1 MLQAFRE
8 QSGKWFIKVLFGAII
23 ASFMVWGIGDIIRS
37 VGQNQPIAKVGSHS
51 IAYDQYASA
60 LQQEISR
67 IQQMI
72 KGRVTPAQLKEIGL
86 YQQVLDQLINQAVLE
101 QELERSKLSAS
112 DSLIR
117 NQVHSMTAFQ
127 QDGVFNRQLFQDL
140 LRHNNLREN
149 NFINNVKQS
158 ILGQQLIAPLV
169 AGMRLPTFYQET
181 LFKALNEKKIFSIV
195 LLPLDKVKL
204 KQYSN
209 PEELKLYYSQKTEQ
223 YIIPEHRMISLVLI
237 QSKNLLS
244 QIPIT
249 EEDIK
254 QEYEKQTAQFV
265 KPEKRAVR
273 SLTYATEEQA
283 LQAAKLVNA
292 GKPMELV
299 SRTVPGGKFDDLGIV
314 EKSALAEV
322 AADVAFKLD
331 LEKASEVVNTGF
343 GYVIYQVKKIE
354 AETLQSLGEVRKQ
367 IEENL
372 RLQKFGDT
380 LQELKNK
387 IEDSLAGGGKL
398 EEVAKANQLTV
409 EVIPAF
415 DQKGQTV
422 EGATVLTSVS
432 AEVKKQI
439 IEQAF
444 NTDESSQSS
453 VIDVDPQNSFILQV
467 DKIQPSYTPEF
478 EAVKAKVEN
487 DLVAEKK
494 HEEAAQLAHTF
505 TQQAKSPAELNRL
518 ARQYGLTIKENQ
530 AVSRMDLMENQK
542 DKPHELLTILGADL
556 LSNALQTP
564 LNQATTG
571 LAAGAKGFAI
581 IMPYRVE
588 PFKADAQ
595 KMKKFS
601 DILQDLIQKDVT
613 DLLLKSFRTHF
624 KITIN
629 QDLIDTLTQDTSS

>member
-1 MLQAFRE
+1 MLQSFRE

-37 VGQNQPIAKVGSHS
+37 VGQNRPIAKVGSHS

-101 QELERSKLSAS
+101 QELEKSNLSAS

-117 NQVHSMTAFQ
+117 NQIHSMPAFQ
-127 QDGVFNRQLFQDL
+127 QDGIFNRQLFQDL
-140 LRHNNLREN
+140 LRHNNLRESG
-149 NFINNVKQS
+149 FLSNVKQS
-158 ILGQQLIAPLV
+158 LLGQQLLAPLV
-169 AGMRLPTFYQET
+169 IGMNLPAFYQEI
-181 LFKALNEKKIFSIV
+181 LFKALNEKKVFSVV
-195 LLPLDKVKL
+195 LLPLDKVQL
-204 KQYSN
+204 KQN
-209 PEELKLYYSQKTEQ
+209 PTQEELKLYYSQKREQ
-223 YIIPEHRMISLVLI
+223 YTVPEHRMISLVLI
-237 QSKNLLS
+237 QAKNLLS

-254 QEYEKQTAQFV
+254 QEYEKQTAQFT
-265 KPEKRAVR
+265 KPEKRAVK

-283 LQAAKLVNA
+283 LQAAKLVNS
-292 GKPMELV
+292 GKPIEMIP
-299 SRTVPGGKFDDLGIV
+299 RIHPGGKFDDLGIV

-322 AADVAFKLD
+322 AADVVFKLELD
-331 LEKASEVVNTGF
+331 RASEVVNTGF
-343 GYVIYQVKKIE
+343 GYLVYQVTKIE
-354 AETLQSLGEVRKQ
+354 PETLQSFNEVRNQ
-367 IEENL
+367 IQENL

-380 LQELKNK
+380 LQELRNK
-387 IEDSLAGGGKL
+387 IEDSLAGGAKL
-398 EEVAKANQLTV
+398 EEVAKANQLTI
-409 EVIPAF
+409 EIIPAF
-415 DQKGQTV
+415 DQKGQT
-422 EGATVLTSVS
+422 ATGTAVLTSVP

-439 IEQAF
+439 IEQTF
-444 NTDESSQSS
+444 NTDENAQSA
-453 VIDVDPQNSFILQV
+453 VIEADPQTSFVLQV
-467 DKIQPSYTPEF
+467 DKIHLSYTPEF
-478 EAVKAKVEN
+478 EAVKANVEK

-505 TQQAKSPAELNRL
+505 TQQVKSPAELNRL

-542 DKPHELLTILGADL
+542 DKPNELLTTLGAEL
-556 LSNALQTP
+556 LSKALQTP
-564 LNQATTG
+564 LNQANAGIATG
-571 LAAGAKGFAI
+571 IKGFAI

-588 PFKADAQ
+588 PFKADSQ
-595 KMKKFS
+595 KMKKFG
-601 DILQDLIQKDVT
+601 DVLKDLVQKDIT

-624 KITIN
+624 KVSIN
-629 QDLIDTLTQDTSS
+629 QDLIDSMTQDTSS